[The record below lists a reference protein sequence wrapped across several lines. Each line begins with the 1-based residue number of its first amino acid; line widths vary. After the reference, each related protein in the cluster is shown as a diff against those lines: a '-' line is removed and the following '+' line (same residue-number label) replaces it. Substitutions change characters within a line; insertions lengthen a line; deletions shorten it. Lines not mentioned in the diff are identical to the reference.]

1 MAVDPKL
8 NVVLVDL
15 EGQAREN
22 AVPAIKESF
31 VGIYRW
37 HAKRTLYRIAT
48 VRAALI
54 GGRIAGVSM
63 LEKLAPEVSYVYY
76 IAIGQD
82 YRRKGIGSMLLDDAL
97 GRFRQEG
104 SRIVYA
110 AAEEDNEPS
119 LALLRSRG
127 FRKVGRKERGYK
139 EGGLGARGLRSKMM
153 LVHGEVL
160 MGRFL

>member
-1 MAVDPKL
+1 MVPNPSVELA
-8 NVVLVDL
+8 DL
-15 EGQAREN
+15 KGVARDG
-22 AVPAIKESF
+22 AIPVIKQSF

-37 HAKRTLYRIAT
+37 HAKRTLHRIAT
-48 VRAALI
+48 VRAAMI
-54 GGRIAGVSM
+54 DGQIAGVSM
-63 LEKLAPEVSYVYY
+63 LEQLAPEVSYVYY
-76 IAIGQD
+76 IAIGQA
-82 YRRKGIGSMLLDDAL
+82 YRRKGLGRMLLDDAL
-97 GRFRQEG
+97 GRFRKEG

-127 FRKVGRKERGYK
+127 FRLIERKERGYK
-139 EGGLGARGLRSKMM
+139 EGGLGAWGLRSKMM